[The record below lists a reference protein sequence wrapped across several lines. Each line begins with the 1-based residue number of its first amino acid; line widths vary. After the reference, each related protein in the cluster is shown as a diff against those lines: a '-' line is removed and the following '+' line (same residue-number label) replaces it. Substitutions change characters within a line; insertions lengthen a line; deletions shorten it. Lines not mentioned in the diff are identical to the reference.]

1 MLQNFMTEVAAGMK
15 RNFAV
20 DTVSFLGI
28 LENCQRTYLN
38 ELIHQRTEE
47 LKSIIEVAETWQT
60 VKIKESE
67 QRLVDQINTLEY
79 EELAPVGDEL
89 SDCLQS
95 GRAEG
100 ERT

>member
-1 MLQNFMTEVAAGMK
+1 M
-15 RNFAV
+15 
-20 DTVSFLGI
+20 
-28 LENCQRTYLN
+28 
-38 ELIHQRTEE
+38 
-47 LKSIIEVAETWQT
+47 AETWQT

-100 ERT
+100 ERTQYKVIKSLNDLWAMVMEFTELVR